1 MSPLH
6 QITDLNISGNPIED
20 LAAVVESLQTMPR
33 LENLQINLH
42 LEEEVDYLLRQLPEL
57 KFLNGIVVE
66 RDAIFSEI
74 ASAEKELFFTLRIQ
88 K

>member
-1 MSPLH
+1 LV

-20 LAAVVESLQTMPR
+20 LVAVIESLQTMPR

-57 KFLNGIVVE
+57 KILNNIPVE
-66 RDAIFSEI
+66 RDAIYSETGSQS
-74 ASAEKELFFTLRIQ
+74 SARLG
-88 K
+88 